1 MSVYAL
7 IDTDVITDDILEM
20 DIWQESRKVGRW
32 RLILK
37 NIDNKWAGDL
47 LQNDDSFLKINNVT
61 MMAGYLDDPYPFLD
75 EKMGVY
81 TNKIKV
87 LGRDY
92 GRDLAKLYHS
102 AGYVDTKADDLLAAL
117 LAAVSSEIIYS
128 SPSTAPIVNME
139 RSRTY
144 LIDWFNDVT
153 QRVNYDTY
161 VTIAKV
167 LHFFA
172 YGTESSGVTLKS
184 QEGQSDN
191 NILSLLKGEALG
203 FSIVNEI
210 ELTAGP
216 VQGHW
221 TDGNHTDFTPG
232 ANTTV
237 TYDPT
242 EKMAGTSSIRFFTSV
257 NSYPQITL
265 DFSGAGL
272 YSHAGLD
279 LSRPTEMSYYIRHT
293 GVTSFFSVRPILE
306 DVSGNIIEFK
316 RGPKLL
322 GVQQKGQTEVQVHSK
337 WLKLQVPIGDS
348 EDNIIA
354 SSEKNNRWYFLTG
367 SSFDWSNVKKITW
380 KCITATQGAASIW
393 LDLFCI
399 PSVEVLSA
407 VKNQTSIDEHGRSMW
422 HDERRDIRSQIEL
435 DVIALKELN
444 ERKDEIKNLRII
456 ADGQTGSKYAGLTL
470 EVIAPKH
477 GITSLTAYR
486 VIKLH
491 HQVRK
496 NPIMKGRTFITTY
509 DLIRNELNP
518 VTQLYNSIR
527 FTLAE
532 DPIGAML
539 ELAAL
544 NRRRIKSVESTQ
556 KPEFGDTHPVIKV
569 FYSGSGT
576 VLPTD
581 PEDGFIFQLT
591 ADIAST
597 HLAGYYQYDESSTSW
612 IRQPAIFRRATNPT
626 YGQLEGDIN
635 RNTGDGKIYQW
646 TGSTWE
652 FIGTADHGLMG
663 GLGDDDHTQYLDTT
677 RHTAIE
683 HLASMMAIET
693 RPWTS
698 NFNVSYDKVTPD
710 FNKLYYGKGG
720 AESTTDADISIAG
733 VADLINQQTED
744 LVPDGLW
751 YLYWDENFKTG
762 DDYDVKRTADILV
775 ATGVG
780 KGLLA
785 AVIVDEAG
793 SNPPAVN
800 PMGGYTPTV
809 SAGMMAARFIVAG
822 MLDANFV
829 IGDVEIKTGAGV
841 QWPVGGN
848 PGVIMTDLG
857 IRGKGAGGA
866 LMVEI
871 LASTGKILAAGGTV
885 VLDSL
890 GMTISDGGQIYF
902 YDNTKALNVAQLVPY
917 YQEPTIFG
925 TMLQALNSGEITIAS
940 AAASVTVSH
949 AGYITLYAPDGY
961 ILTNGLRPLGLGDKN
976 IGDINTPFDEIH
988 GLNFYGYPNLPVLT
1002 SKPSPSSNY
1011 KGRVIRV
1018 RSGSGTKTYIYI
1030 CVQNDAN
1037 AWEWIQIGVS
1047 T

>member
-7 IDTDVITDDILEM
+7 IDTDVVTDDILEM
-20 DIWQESRKVGRW
+20 DIWQETRKVGRW
-32 RLILK
+32 QLILK
-37 NIDNKWAGDL
+37 NINNKWAGDL
-47 LQNDDSFLKINNVT
+47 IQNDDSFLKINNVT

-81 TNKIKV
+81 TNKIRV

-102 AGYVDTKADDLLAAL
+102 GGYVDTKADDLLAIL
-117 LAAVSSEIIYS
+117 LTAVSSEITYDS
-128 SPSTAPIVNME
+128 LSTAPPVNME

-144 LIDWFNDVT
+144 LIDWLNDT
-153 QRVNYDTY
+153 AQRVNYDAY
-161 VTIAKV
+161 VTIAKM

-184 QEGQSDN
+184 QEGEADN

-221 TDGNHTDFTPG
+221 TDGNHADFTPG
-232 ANTTV
+232 ANTSV
-237 TYDPT
+237 TYDPV
-242 EKMAGTSSIRFFTSV
+242 ERWAGTSSIRFFTSI

-293 GVTSFFSVRPILE
+293 GVTTFFSVRPILE

-316 RGPKLL
+316 RGSKPF
-322 GVQQKGQTEVQVHSK
+322 GVQQKGQTEVQVHNK
-337 WLKLQVPIGDS
+337 WLKLQVHIGEDS
-348 EDNIIA
+348 IIKN
-354 SSEKNNRWYFLTG
+354 SETDDAGNHWYNTTG
-367 SSFDWSNVKKITW
+367 SGFDWSDVKKLSW

-393 LDLFCI
+393 LDLLCI

-407 VKNQTSIDEHGRSMW
+407 VKNQTSINEHGRSMW
-422 HDERRDIRSQIEL
+422 HDERQDIRSQIEL
-435 DVIALKELN
+435 DIIALKELN

-456 ADGQTGSKYAGLTL
+456 ADGQIESKYAGLTL
-470 EVIAPKH
+470 EVIAPQH
-477 GITSLTAYR
+477 GITSLTTYR

-496 NPIMKGRTFITTY
+496 TAIMKGRTFITTY

-518 VTQLYNSIR
+518 VTQLYNPMR

-532 DPIGAML
+532 DPVGAML

-544 NRRRIKSVESTQ
+544 TRRRVKNVESRQ
-556 KPEFGDTHPVIKV
+556 RPEFGDTHASIKI
-569 FYSGSGT
+569 FYSGYGT
-576 VLPTD
+576 VFPTD
-581 PEDGFIFQLT
+581 PEDGFIFRLT

-597 HLAGYYQYDESSTSW
+597 HLIGYYQYDESSTSW
-612 IRQPAIFRRATNPT
+612 VRQPAIFRGATNPT

-652 FIGTADHGLMG
+652 FIGTSDHGLMG

-976 IGDINTPFDEIH
+976 IGDISTPFDEIH
-988 GLNFYGYPNLPVLT
+988 GNKIRSVIQLVIPLIVGD
-1002 SKPSPSSNY
+1002 PSSPVD
-1011 KGRVIRV
+1011 G
-1018 RSGSGTKTYIYI
+1018 
-1030 CVQNDAN
+1030 
-1037 AWEWIQIGVS
+1037 EMWID
-1047 T
+1047 TTA